1 MYVPSLSRL
10 FPVLVILLAHTMMA
24 CGQSE
29 PPVSSYVEGTLRVRG
44 NVDETGDYRG
54 FLVSVLNQVEGDVD
68 TLATAETD
76 ASGFFSMQ
84 VRAPESGIYPLV
96 VERSGEQMSLDQLV
110 IVDGDSIRISG
121 TYPLGNRPLIIRSPE
136 NASWSAYRNTKA
148 VHSERLSAL
157 ASDGNP
163 EPVAVRAQV
172 EQTASILWG
181 IGDTYPQTMG
191 ARIARAESVLMVEGW
206 NDSLVVAR
214 YTEIGLDNPSITE
227 VIRAARRAV
236 ARERGQDAA
245 LDVVE
250 TYLERV
256 SRDEQ
261 KAGLMSE
268 LVVAY
273 SDSGDVEKALE
284 TASLLRSTYPGSS
297 WADWASR
304 ASYDLENLQ
313 PGMLAPTFDVT
324 SRTGERVVLEEMRG
338 VFVILEFFD
347 PWDTAFRQDMPMR
360 DGLFGA
366 LQDNVFRV
374 VSVSLEPDEDVNE
387 ALFDGGES
395 HPGTFVW
402 LPSGKDSPVVSAY
415 NVHAT
420 STRFLIDPDGRIVSK
435 YVGRTLNE
443 LQNDLISIVTRLNEL
458 AGGE

>member
-1 MYVPSLSRL
+1 MPSLNRL
-10 FPVLVILLAHTMMA
+10 FPLLVLLLAHTMMA

-29 PPVSSYVEGTLRVRG
+29 PPIRSYVEGTLRVRG

-76 ASGFFSMQ
+76 STGFFSMD
-84 VRAPESGIYPLV
+84 VLAPESGIFPLL

-110 IVDGDSIRISG
+110 LVDGDSVRVSG
-121 TYPLGNRPLIIRSPE
+121 TYPLGNRPLVIRSPE
-136 NASWSAYRNTKA
+136 NASWAAYRNTKA
-148 VHSERLSAL
+148 MHTQQLSAL
-157 ASDGNP
+157 AAAGNP
-163 EPVAVRAQV
+163 APADVREQV

-191 ARIARAESVLMVEGW
+191 ARISRAESILMVEGW

-214 YTEIGLDNPSITE
+214 YPQIGLENPSISE

-236 ARERGQDAA
+236 AREMGQDSA
-245 LDVVE
+245 LAVVRS
-250 TYLERV
+250 YLERV
-256 SRDEQ
+256 PREEQ
-261 KAGLMSE
+261 KAGLLSE

-273 SDSGDVEKALE
+273 ADSGDVEKALE
-284 TASLLRSTYPGSS
+284 TAALLRRTYPETT

-304 ASYDLENLQ
+304 ATYDLENLQ
-313 PGMLAPTFDVT
+313 PGMLAPGFDVT
-324 SRTGERVVLEEMRG
+324 SQEGIRVKLDEMKG

-347 PWDTAFRQDMPMR
+347 PRNTTFRQDMPLR
-360 DGLFGA
+360 DGLFAA

-374 VSVSLEPDEDVNE
+374 VSVSLEPDEDINE
-387 ALFDGGES
+387 ALFDGDAD

-402 LPSGKDSPVVSAY
+402 LPTGADSPIVTAY

-420 STRFLIDPDGRIVSK
+420 PTRFLIDPDGRIVSK

>member
-1 MYVPSLSRL
+1 MNRLVPLL
-10 FPVLVILLAHTMMA
+10 ALLLAHTMMA

-29 PPVSSYVEGTLRVRG
+29 PPVTSYVEGTLRVRG
-44 NVDETGDYRG
+44 DVGETGDYRG
-54 FLVSVLNQVEGDVD
+54 FLISVLNQVEGDVD
-68 TLATAETD
+68 TLATAVTD
-76 ASGFFSMQ
+76 STGFFFMT
-84 VRAPESGIYPLV
+84 VHAPDSGIFPLL

-110 IVDGDSIRISG
+110 LVDGDSVSVSG

-148 VHSERLSAL
+148 VHTDRLSAL
-157 ASDGNP
+157 AAAGNP
-163 EPVAVRAQV
+163 APSDVRAQV

-191 ARIARAESVLMVEGW
+191 ARIARAESILMVEGW

-214 YTEIGLDNPSITE
+214 YPQIGLENPSIAE
-227 VIRAARRAV
+227 VVRAARRAV
-236 ARERGQDAA
+236 AREKGQEEA
-245 LDVVE
+245 LAVVS

-256 SRDEQ
+256 PRDEQ
-261 KAGLMSE
+261 KAGLLSE

-273 SDSGDVEKALE
+273 SDSGDVEKAIE
-284 TASLLRSTYPGSS
+284 TASLLRRTYPESS

-304 ASYDLENLQ
+304 ATYDLENLQ
-313 PGMLAPTFDVT
+313 PGMLAPGFDVT
-324 SRTGERVVLEEMRG
+324 SREGERVVLDDLNG

-347 PWDTAFRQDMPMR
+347 PLDTAYRQDMPMR
-360 DGLFGA
+360 DGLFSA

-374 VSVSLEPDEDVNE
+374 VSFSLEADEDVNE
-387 ALFDGGES
+387 ALFDGDAD

-402 LPSGKDSPVVSAY
+402 LPSGEDSQVVTAY

-420 STRFLIDPDGRIVSK
+420 PTRFLIDPDGRIVSK
-435 YVGRTLNE
+435 YVGRTLVE
-443 LQNDLISIVTRLNEL
+443 LQDDLISIVTRLNEL